1 GMVVSYTSDPD
12 GQIGSKVRAE
22 GLQIAA
28 GVPLQVGEGAE
39 FKTFRLG
46 LFGLDKL
53 KDVDATVARLGRAV
67 DAVL

>member
-1 GMVVSYTSDPD
+1 VVVSYTEDAAV
-12 GQIGSKVRAE
+12 QNGSKFRAE

-39 FKTFRLG
+39 FRTFRLG

-53 KDVDATVARLGRAV
+53 VDVPATVARLAKAV
-67 DAVL
+67 EVVL